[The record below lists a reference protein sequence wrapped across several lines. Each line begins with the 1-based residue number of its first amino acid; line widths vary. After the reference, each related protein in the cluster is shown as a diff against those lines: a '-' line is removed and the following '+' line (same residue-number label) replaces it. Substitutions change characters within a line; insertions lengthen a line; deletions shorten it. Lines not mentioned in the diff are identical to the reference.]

1 MITSTVTSR
10 PAASRSCAAAAL
22 AGSSQRIVP
31 HDDKPASLAAV
42 AGQRSICFAEALLFL
57 RTVRAV
63 PFLNFMPLFDRT
75 GFVPCL
81 RKLRLSSMRENTM
94 RAIFAVIICLGA
106 VTTAYAQTTRNTGT
120 DPLSVPTSSL
130 PSTSSFSSGPS
141 SAAGGSAAGGSA
153 TMSGSVETAGPAGR
167 GTSGIDAPASPS
179 SQAPL
184 ELPGERLNT
193 STQIPGSTAAA
204 PAAPS
209 PICAPPIPTT
219 DGGPANITGA
229 FSPGG
234 C

>member
-1 MITSTVTSR
+1 MTIR
-10 PAASRSCAAAAL
+10 PL
-22 AGSSQRIVP
+22 P
-31 HDDKPASLAAV
+31 AAV
-42 AGQRSICFAEALLFL
+42 AWQSGICFAEDLLFL

-75 GFVPCL
+75 GVVLF
-81 RKLRLSSMRENTM
+81 RKLRLSSVRENRM
-94 RAIFAVIICLGA
+94 RAIFAAIICFGV
-106 VTTAYAQTTRNTGT
+106 VTTADAQTTRNTGT

-130 PSTSSFSSGPS
+130 PSASSFSSGPS
-141 SAAGGSAAGGSA
+141 LAAVGSPAGGSA
-153 TMSGSVETAGPAGR
+153 TMSGSVETGGPAAR

-193 STQIPGSTAAA
+193 STQIPSSTAAA

-219 DGGPANITGA
+219 DGGSANITGA